1 MFILIT
7 SKFHNYSA
15 TFTVKVKSEWG
26 KTGKTRTR
34 DRLWSL
40 FLCVIT
46 DWLLFLLLLLY
57 IHSISRLTTTI
68 ATTTTT
74 IITLFLIDCVCGSL
88 KDYYDLLALFVRA
101 NKFESEN
108 ACVRVCVCVCAR
120 GTRLPYIFLT
130 TSTSHFFYSLLTVT
144 EKGVFWLVRE
154 NPASLLYFSFL
165 FAKWLPFFTLCSL
178 TAVFFDP
185 LFLFFVVVFLGVEP
199 PSTTCLTVGFVFF
212 FLSILR
218 VSSSWLINQM
228 RTNTH
233 TEVNCHVRGKSRVLC
248 R

>member
-1 MFILIT
+1 MLVFPLSPGLLRLSKCLLFPTSRLKSRPRLAVFILIT

-46 DWLLFLLLLLY
+46 DWLLLLLLLY

-108 ACVRVCVCVCAR
+108 ACVRVYVRAR
-120 GTRLPYIFLT
+120 NPFALYFLT
-130 TSTSHFFYSLLTVT
+130 TSTSHFFLFTFNSDR
-144 EKGVFWLVRE
+144 EGGFLV
-154 NPASLLYFSFL
+154 
-165 FAKWLPFFTLCSL
+165 
-178 TAVFFDP
+178 
-185 LFLFFVVVFLGVEP
+185 G
-199 PSTTCLTVGFVFF
+199 
-212 FLSILR
+212 
-218 VSSSWLINQM
+218 
-228 RTNTH
+228 
-233 TEVNCHVRGKSRVLC
+233 
-248 R
+248 